1 MKILKLGQMLGGS
14 NSPSGAGFE
23 NKYSLTFD
31 GVDDYVTFGDEDVF
45 TPNNS
50 GANRGMSW
58 SFWMKTPNVASQAL
72 INKSAVFYGGA
83 NHYEYYI
90 LTRFD
95 GKPRVI
101 LYGGDSA
108 SIYLILTLDTILSA
122 DTWQH
127 IAFTWDLGSTNADII
142 GYIDG
147 VKHSV
152 ADGNATFLS
161 AGTWA
166 AVVNTNNDLQL
177 ARVATQYGET
187 FLDEI
192 AIFDDELSTV
202 EIQAIYNS
210 GTPTDLS
217 GESYLLG
224 YWRNGDTAGTS
235 VYPTIEDYSSEGND
249 GTMTNM
255 ASGDIQTDV
264 P

>member
-1 MKILKLGQMLGGS
+1 MLGGS
-14 NSPSGAGFE
+14 NAPSGGFE

-50 GANRGMSW
+50 GANRGMTW
-58 SFWMKTPNVASQAL
+58 SYWVKMSTVAGQVL
-72 INKSAVFYGGA
+72 LNKSGLFYSGA
-83 NHYEYYI
+83 NHYEYFFN
-90 LTRFD
+90 TQFA
-95 GKPRVI
+95 GKPKII

-108 SIYLILTLDTILSA
+108 SITLILTLDTALSV
-122 DTWQH
+122 DTWHH
-127 IAFTWDLGSTNADII
+127 IAFTWDLGSTNADLI

-152 ADGNATFLS
+152 ADGNATFSS

-166 AVVNTNNDLQL
+166 AVVNTNNELQL
-177 ARVATQYGET
+177 ARASANYGEAL
-187 FLDEI
+187 LDEI
-192 AIFDDELSTV
+192 SIFDDELSTAEV
-202 EIQAIYNS
+202 QAIYNS

-235 VYPTIEDYSSEGND
+235 VYPTIEDYSSNSND